1 MKITSSPKLFKGRFR
16 SVCIVF
22 ALFLFQ
28 VGFAQDMRS
37 VTGSVTSKD
46 DGMPLPGVNIFVE
59 DTNYAAVTDFDGNFT
74 IELPASTM
82 VLTVSSVGFITK
94 SIEVSPT
101 QQNLS
106 IILETDVAALE
117 EVVVIGYGT
126 SSRRNVTGAIAS
138 ISGEEVAKVPVAD
151 ATQALQGK
159 LAGVNISTQD
169 GRPGADVRVRV
180 RGGGSI
186 SQSNQPLFI
195 VDGFPVSSISNIPG
209 NQIKSIDV
217 LKDASSTAIYGSR
230 GANGV
235 IIVTTKSGSAGKTR
249 ITYDGF
255 AQYSYIPEYIPVMNG
270 YDYIAYNW
278 AYADAIGDQ
287 YADAWEQ
294 LWAIGRYQ
302 EGNPEGIDYY
312 RNVDSKDFTKELF
325 NSAYTHN
332 HNLNISSG
340 TEKTKYLLALNHIDQ
355 DGNKTR
361 SFYKRSNVQ
370 FKLDQEISSRLDFTI
385 NTRFVDVR
393 EGNNQGNS
401 NAYWFRPIA
410 SEDILGESDVTVNTQ
425 LGDYNQVLQD
435 FYNPVALLNDT
446 DSDQRSR
453 SLVANTAIN
462 WEIID
467 GLTAKTN
474 FSISANWSRAKYW
487 EGAIVNNY
495 LDNAG
500 NVTYSGDARIRAAE
514 GWYLRWINTLNYE
527 VQGLGEDHQLSVL
540 AGMEISDSGSEF
552 TDIRGNEFP
561 ASYDATRAWA
571 NMNDFLRREDQENF
585 QLGSQIGIPNRLQ
598 SYFGRF
604 NYSYLDRYLFT
615 GTFRADGSSRFAP
628 SNRWGYFPAGAFA
641 WRLSEEEF
649 LSNTS
654 WIDDLKLRLAYGAV
668 GSDAI
673 SSELWKQSWASATGT
688 YSINETIQ
696 PLYRPA
702 SSLIA
707 NPDLKWETT
716 ITRNIGLDFTLF
728 DRKVSGSLELY
739 KNTVKDLL
747 LVRDVSPL
755 TGFSFTQENIGQTS
769 NKGIELTLSTDIV
782 TSENFNLQGGFNISI
797 NRGNIDELAEGI
809 DGQYGS
815 NWGSV
820 AQNPREDYVFQVG
833 QPVGLIRGYIYD
845 GWYTTDD
852 FNYDPDTQTY
862 TLKDGV
868 ADYASG
874 VLGNVYGT
882 ASNKPG
888 AQTAYPGVQKVK
900 DTNGDGVI
908 DDLDIGII
916 GDTNPV
922 HTGGFNFSGNYKAI
936 DFALNFNW
944 SYGNDL
950 YNVTHQAAYLGNK
963 EAGLFRNR
971 FQELAGH
978 YKIYDIVDGQLN
990 QVVEP
995 AALDALNENATTFLP
1010 YPENAVVSTF
1020 AIEDGSFLRLNTLTI
1035 GYTLPNPEKLGITR
1049 LRFYGSVFNVFTLTG
1064 YSGYDP
1070 EVNVDETGR
1079 SSYYPTPGFDY
1090 QAYPR
1095 PRTVTLGLNL
1105 EF

>member
-340 TEKTKYLLALNHIDQ
+340 TEKTKYLLA
-355 DGNKTR
+355 
-361 SFYKRSNVQ
+361 
-370 FKLDQEISSRLDFTI
+370 
-385 NTRFVDVR
+385 
-393 EGNNQGNS
+393 
-401 NAYWFRPIA
+401 A
-410 SEDILGESDVTVNTQ
+410 
-425 LGDYNQVLQD
+425 
-435 FYNPVALLNDT
+435 
-446 DSDQRSR
+446 
-453 SLVANTAIN
+453 
-462 WEIID
+462 
-467 GLTAKTN
+467 
-474 FSISANWSRAKYW
+474 
-487 EGAIVNNY
+487 
-495 LDNAG
+495 
-500 NVTYSGDARIRAAE
+500 DA
-514 GWYLRWINTLNYE
+514 
-527 VQGLGEDHQLSVL
+527 
-540 AGMEISDSGSEF
+540 
-552 TDIRGNEFP
+552 
-561 ASYDATRAWA
+561 
-571 NMNDFLRREDQENF
+571 
-585 QLGSQIGIPNRLQ
+585 
-598 SYFGRF
+598 
-604 NYSYLDRYLFT
+604 
-615 GTFRADGSSRFAP
+615 
-628 SNRWGYFPAGAFA
+628 
-641 WRLSEEEF
+641 
-649 LSNTS
+649 
-654 WIDDLKLRLAYGAV
+654 AV
-668 GSDAI
+668 
-673 SSELWKQSWASATGT
+673 
-688 YSINETIQ
+688 
-696 PLYRPA
+696 
-702 SSLIA
+702 
-707 NPDLKWETT
+707 
-716 ITRNIGLDFTLF
+716 F
-728 DRKVSGSLELY
+728 
-739 KNTVKDLL
+739 
-747 LVRDVSPL
+747 
-755 TGFSFTQENIGQTS
+755 
-769 NKGIELTLSTDIV
+769 
-782 TSENFNLQGGFNISI
+782 
-797 NRGNIDELAEGI
+797 
-809 DGQYGS
+809 
-815 NWGSV
+815 
-820 AQNPREDYVFQVG
+820 
-833 QPVGLIRGYIYD
+833 
-845 GWYTTDD
+845 
-852 FNYDPDTQTY
+852 
-862 TLKDGV
+862 
-868 ADYASG
+868 
-874 VLGNVYGT
+874 
-882 ASNKPG
+882 
-888 AQTAYPGVQKVK
+888 
-900 DTNGDGVI
+900 
-908 DDLDIGII
+908 
-916 GDTNPV
+916 
-922 HTGGFNFSGNYKAI
+922 
-936 DFALNFNW
+936 
-944 SYGNDL
+944 
-950 YNVTHQAAYLGNK
+950 
-963 EAGLFRNR
+963 
-971 FQELAGH
+971 
-978 YKIYDIVDGQLN
+978 
-990 QVVEP
+990 
-995 AALDALNENATTFLP
+995 
-1010 YPENAVVSTF
+1010 
-1020 AIEDGSFLRLNTLTI
+1020 
-1035 GYTLPNPEKLGITR
+1035 
-1049 LRFYGSVFNVFTLTG
+1049 
-1064 YSGYDP
+1064 
-1070 EVNVDETGR
+1070 
-1079 SSYYPTPGFDY
+1079 
-1090 QAYPR
+1090 
-1095 PRTVTLGLNL
+1095 
-1105 EF
+1105 